1 MPTLEIIGAPQS
13 NYVWAVRMV
22 CAEKGVAY
30 EHKAER
36 PHTPGVDAI
45 HPFGKIPV
53 MRHGDVE
60 LCESKAI
67 ATYIDRVFDG
77 PKVIPDDPKAAAK
90 VEQWVSLGN
99 VEFDRLMIRQYVVG
113 YAFAKDGKPDMAAIG
128 AAAEKMKGQVAVLDR
143 AVAATGYLA
152 GEGFTLAD
160 INILPMLFY
169 VNRFEEG
176 KTMLGAASNLS
187 AYMERHF
194 ARPSF
199 KASMPSAAKD
209 LTSAESGRLSCIL
222 CIALD
227 AGGPGLVPNY

>member
-1 MPTLEIIGAPQS
+1 MPALEIIGIPQS

-22 CAEKGVAY
+22 CAEKGVTY
-30 EHKAER
+30 DFKPER
-36 PHTPGVDAI
+36 PHSPGVDAI
-45 HPFGKIPV
+45 HPFGKVPV

-77 PKVIPDDPKAAAK
+77 PKVIPEDPAKAAK

-99 VEFDRLMIRQYVVG
+99 VEIDKLFIRQYVVP
-113 YAFAKDGKPDMAAIG
+113 YVFPKEPGKPDMGAIK
-128 AAAEKMKGQVAVLDR
+128 AAAEKMKPQVEVLDK
-143 AVAATGYLA
+143 AVAKTGYLA
-152 GEGFTLAD
+152 GDSFTLAD

-169 VNRFEEG
+169 ANRFDEG
-176 KTMLGAASNLS
+176 KALLGAANNLA

-199 KASMPSAAKD
+199 QASKPPPPPKS
-209 LTSAESGRLSCIL
+209 
-222 CIALD
+222 
-227 AGGPGLVPNY
+227 

>member
-1 MPTLEIIGAPQS
+1 MPALEIIGVPQS

-22 CAEKGVAY
+22 CEEKGVPY

-36 PHTPGVDAI
+36 PHSAGVDAI

-53 MRHGDVE
+53 MRHGDVT

-77 PKVIPDDPKAAAK
+77 PKVIPEDVKRAAE

-99 VEFDRLMIRQYVVG
+99 VEFDKLMIRQYVVG
-113 YAFAKDGKPDMAAIG
+113 YAFPKEPGKPDMPAIK
-128 AAAEKMKGQVAVLDR
+128 AAAEKMKPQVAVLDK
-143 AVAATGYLA
+143 AVARTGYLA
-152 GEGFTLAD
+152 GDSFTLAD

-176 KTMLGAASNLS
+176 KAILGAATNLS

-199 KASMPSAAKD
+199 RKSAPPPPPPKQ
-209 LTSAESGRLSCIL
+209 
-222 CIALD
+222 
-227 AGGPGLVPNY
+227 

>member
-1 MPTLEIIGAPQS
+1 MPALEIIGIPQS
-13 NYVWAVRMV
+13 NYVWVVRMV
-22 CAEKGVAY
+22 CEEKGVPY

-36 PHTPGVDAI
+36 PHTPDVDAI

-53 MRHGDVE
+53 MRHGDIE

-77 PKVIPDDPKAAAK
+77 PKVIPEDPKSAAK

-99 VEFDRLMIRQYVVG
+99 VEFDKLMIRQYVVG
-113 YAFAKDGKPDMAAIG
+113 YAFPKEPGKPDMAAIG
-128 AAAEKMKGQVAVLDR
+128 AAAEKMKPQVAVLDR
-143 AVAATGYLA
+143 AVADTGYLA
-152 GEGFTLAD
+152 GDGFTLAD

-176 KTMLGAASNLS
+176 KAILGGAKNLS

-199 KASMPSAAKD
+199 RKSAPPPPAK
-209 LTSAESGRLSCIL
+209 
-222 CIALD
+222 
-227 AGGPGLVPNY
+227 

>member
-1 MPTLEIIGAPQS
+1 MPPLEIIGAPQS

-22 CAEKGVAY
+22 CEEKGVPY

-36 PHTPGVDAI
+36 PHSPSVDAI

-67 ATYIDRVFDG
+67 ASYIDRVFDG
-77 PKVIPDDPKAAAK
+77 PKVIPEDPKLGAQ

-99 VEFDRLMIRQYVVG
+99 VEFDKLMIRQYVVG
-113 YAFAKDGKPDMAAIG
+113 YVFPKEPGKPDMAAIG
-128 AAAEKMKGQVAVLDR
+128 EAAEKMKPQIAVLDR
-143 AVAATGYLA
+143 AVADTGYLA
-152 GEGFTLAD
+152 GDGFTLAD

-176 KTMLGAASNLS
+176 KAMLGAAKNLS

-199 KASMPSAAKD
+199 QKSKPPPPPPKS
-209 LTSAESGRLSCIL
+209 
-222 CIALD
+222 
-227 AGGPGLVPNY
+227 

>member
-13 NYVWAVRMV
+13 NYVWVVHMV
-22 CAEKGVAY
+22 CAEKGVLLRAQG
-30 EHKAER
+30 R
-36 PHTPGVDAI
+36 SGRISPGVDAI

-53 MRHGDVE
+53 MRRGDIE

-77 PKVIPDDPKAAAK
+77 PKVIPEDPKPAAK

-113 YAFAKDGKPDMAAIG
+113 YAFPKECGKPDMAAIG
-128 AAAEKMKGQVAVLDR
+128 AAAEKMKPQVAVLDPR
-143 AVAATGYLA
+143 GRRDRPSGRRQLHACRHQHPADAVLCEPLRGGQSDA
-152 GEGFTLAD
+152 
-160 INILPMLFY
+160 
-169 VNRFEEG
+169 RRRQ
-176 KTMLGAASNLS
+176 NLS

-199 KASMPSAAKD
+199 KASAPPPPPQSM
-209 LTSAESGRLSCIL
+209 
-222 CIALD
+222 
-227 AGGPGLVPNY
+227 

>member
-1 MPTLEIIGAPQS
+1 MAALEIIGVPQS

-22 CAEKGVAY
+22 CAEKGVPY
-30 EHKAER
+30 DYKPDR
-36 PHTPGVDAI
+36 PHSPAVDAI

-77 PKVIPDDPKAAAK
+77 PKVIPDDAK
-90 VEQWVSLGN
+90 RGAQVEQWVSLGN

-128 AAAEKMKGQVAVLDR
+128 AAAEKMKPQVAVLDR

-152 GEGFTLAD
+152 GDGFTLAD

-176 KTMLGAASNLS
+176 KAILGSAKNLS

-199 KASMPSAAKD
+199 RKSAPPPPPPK
-209 LTSAESGRLSCIL
+209 
-222 CIALD
+222 
-227 AGGPGLVPNY
+227 N

>member
-1 MPTLEIIGAPQS
+1 MPALEIIGAPQS

-22 CAEKGVAY
+22 CEEKGVAY
-30 EHKAER
+30 EHKPER
-36 PHTPGVDAI
+36 PHSPPVDAI

-53 MRHGDVE
+53 MRHGDVT

-77 PKVIPDDPKAAAK
+77 PKVIPEDPARAAQ

-99 VEFDRLMIRQYVVG
+99 VEFDKLMMRQYVVG
-113 YAFAKDGKPDMAAIG
+113 YAFPKEPGKPDMPAIK
-128 AAAEKMKGQVAVLDR
+128 AAAEKMQPQIDVLDR
-143 AVAATGYLA
+143 TVARTGYLA
-152 GEGFTLAD
+152 GDSFTLAD

-176 KTMLGAASNLS
+176 KAMLGAAKNLS

-199 KASMPSAAKD
+199 QSTTPPP
-209 LTSAESGRLSCIL
+209 RQ
-222 CIALD
+222 
-227 AGGPGLVPNY
+227 

>member
-22 CAEKGVAY
+22 CEEKGVPY
-30 EHKAER
+30 EHKPER
-36 PHTPGVDAI
+36 PHTAAVDAI

-77 PKVIPDDPKAAAK
+77 PKVIPEDPTRAAV

-99 VEFDRLMIRQYVVG
+99 VEFDKLMMRQYVVG
-113 YAFAKDGKPDMAAIG
+113 YAFPKEPGKPDMGAIK
-128 AAAEKMKGQVAVLDR
+128 AAAEKMKPQIDVLDR
-143 AVAATGYLA
+143 AVAPTGYLA
-152 GEGFTLAD
+152 GDGFTLAD

-176 KTMLGAASNLS
+176 KALLAGAKNLS

-199 KASMPSAAKD
+199 QKSKPPPPPPK
-209 LTSAESGRLSCIL
+209 
-222 CIALD
+222 
-227 AGGPGLVPNY
+227 N

>member
-1 MPTLEIIGAPQS
+1 MPALEIIGVPQS

-22 CAEKGVAY
+22 CAEKGVPY
-30 EHKAER
+30 ELNPVR
-36 PHTPGVDAI
+36 PHSPDVDAV

-53 MRHGDVE
+53 MRHGDVT

-77 PKVIPDDPKAAAK
+77 PKVIPDDPKRAAQ

-99 VEFDRLMIRQYVVG
+99 VEFDKLMIRQYVVG
-113 YAFAKDGKPDMAAIG
+113 YAFPKEPGKPDMVAIK
-128 AAAEKMKGQVAVLDR
+128 AAAEKMKPQVEVLDK
-143 AVAATGYLA
+143 AVASGHLV
-152 GEGFTLAD
+152 GDSFTLAD

-176 KTMLGAASNLS
+176 KAQLAGAKNLS

-199 KASMPSAAKD
+199 LASKPPPPAK
-209 LTSAESGRLSCIL
+209 
-222 CIALD
+222 
-227 AGGPGLVPNY
+227 N

>member
-1 MPTLEIIGAPQS
+1 MPTLEIIGVPQS

-30 EHKAER
+30 EHKTDR
-36 PHTPGVDAI
+36 PHTPDVDAI

-77 PKVIPDDPKAAAK
+77 PKVIPEDARAAAQ

-99 VEFDRLMIRQYVVG
+99 VEFDKVMIRQYVVG
-113 YAFAKDGKPDMAAIG
+113 YAFPKEPGKPDMPAIK
-128 AAAEKMKGQVAVLDR
+128 AAAEKMKPQVAVLDR

-152 GEGFTLAD
+152 GDRFTLAD

-176 KTMLGAASNLS
+176 KAILGAAKNLS

-199 KASMPSAAKD
+199 KASAPPPPKK
-209 LTSAESGRLSCIL
+209 
-222 CIALD
+222 
-227 AGGPGLVPNY
+227 